1 MKVKVHPTEY
11 ACHGDK
17 TIALFCYVN
26 SLRIILK
33 IMWVRKLCIFCTGG
47 VGDERPIPPSL
58 LSAPQVNS
66 STHLFNKLITF
77 KQHNKQLPPPVHTH
91 PQGNSSD
98 NMQELTHCTKQCK
111 LSSNK
116 QAVVSSTCSD
126 VTTDLESIA
135 STKPLQVCKKS

>member
-1 MKVKVHPTEY
+1 
-11 ACHGDK
+11 
-17 TIALFCYVN
+17 
-26 SLRIILK
+26 
-33 IMWVRKLCIFCTGG
+33 MWVRKLCIFCTGC

-66 STHLFNKLITF
+66 STRLFNKLTTF
-77 KQHNKQLPPPVHTH
+77 KHHNQQLPPPVHTH

-98 NMQELTHCTKQCK
+98 NKQELTHCTKQCK

-116 QAVVSSTCSD
+116 QAVVSSACSD